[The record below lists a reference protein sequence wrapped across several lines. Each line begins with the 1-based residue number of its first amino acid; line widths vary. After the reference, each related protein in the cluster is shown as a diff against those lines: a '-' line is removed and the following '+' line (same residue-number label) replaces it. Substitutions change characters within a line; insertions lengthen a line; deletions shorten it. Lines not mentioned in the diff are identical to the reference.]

1 MLRTDTHI
9 NPKRV
14 TPTSMNT
21 DMGKIKLGN
30 ITVAV
35 VQKDIKNIHLRVYPP
50 FGKVRISAP
59 FRMDLDT
66 IRAFAISKLSWI
78 KKQQGK
84 FLNQE
89 REAPGEF
96 LNNETHYFNG
106 KRYFLK
112 IIEQDA
118 ASRVELNHSRIDLFV
133 RPPAS
138 KDKMKSILDKWYREQ
153 LKTSLPELIEK
164 WGKKMNVRVTDFGI
178 KEMKTRWGT
187 CNRQA
192 KRIWLNLELAKK
204 PAECLE
210 FIVVHEM
217 VHLLERKHNK
227 IFISYMDKFLP
238 KWRFFKDELNK
249 IPLRHENWNY

>member
-1 MLRTDTHI
+1 
-9 NPKRV
+9 V
-14 TPTSMNT
+14 
-21 DMGKIKLGN
+21 
-30 ITVAV
+30 
-35 VQKDIKNIHLRVYPP
+35 
-50 FGKVRISAP
+50 
-59 FRMDLDT
+59 
-66 IRAFAISKLSWI
+66 
-78 KKQQGK
+78 
-84 FLNQE
+84 
-89 REAPGEF
+89 REAPREF

-106 KRYFLK
+106 KHYLLK
-112 IIEQDA
+112 IIEQDTA
-118 ASRVELNHSRIDLFV
+118 PGVELNYSRIDLFV

-138 KDKMKSILDKWYREQ
+138 KDKMKSILDEWYRKQ

-164 WGKKMNVRVTDFGI
+164 WGEKMKVTVNDFGI
-178 KEMKTRWGT
+178 KKMKTRWGT

-217 VHLLERKHNK
+217 VHLLERKYNK

-238 KWRFFKDELNK
+238 KWRFFKEELNK